1 LPIERDEEG
10 KLRGIVVHR
19 LKDKLGNRAVPT
31 AELEFVGAKAHL
43 LGEVGRGVPVISC
56 LFNLTRWQNAV
67 HCVSS
72 MRRAMSLVQDHASK
86 RSVSGGVL
94 AEKALHLET
103 LAEMELETR
112 AATLLVAHASV
123 LLGKEE
129 SNVHSKEEGSIL
141 RLLTPLAKL
150 YTAKQNIQVCSEAIE
165 CLGGVGFCEDSDL
178 PRLFRDAQV
187 APVWEGTTNI
197 LSLDVWR
204 ALNKEKSLG
213 AFLNDIRIR
222 VANSLVNVSIIQ
234 TACNE
239 IEKFAAACAKD
250 MKLLESSS
258 REFSYCLARLYIAS
272 LFVEHANFT
281 KHVTDIEC
289 ANRWMKKQMY
299 PNNNVYYAKHQF
311 LSNLLAI

>member
-1 LPIERDEEG
+1 
-10 KLRGIVVHR
+10 
-19 LKDKLGNRAVPT
+19 
-31 AELEFVGAKAHL
+31 
-43 LGEVGRGVPVISC
+43 
-56 LFNLTRWQNAV
+56 
-67 HCVSS
+67 
-72 MRRAMSLVQDHASK
+72 MRRAMALVQDHASK

-213 AFLNDIRIR
+213 AFLYDVRFR
-222 VANSLVNVSIIQ
+222 VAHSLPMINHSIIE
-234 TACNE
+234 TACIE

-272 LFVEHANFT
+272 LFVEHANHT

-299 PNNNVYYAKHQF
+299 VNKNDYDDKHQNMSKMLA
-311 LSNLLAI
+311 LSKL